1 MTELTDEQIAR
12 EEKFLEGIPRL
23 NIGALFLPPIWGP
36 AHGMWAAILFY
47 PIWLFADN
55 TFYAAFTERTP
66 LAIGIALIVLLTL
79 TVGTVVFAILG
90 QPFAAHRAASLGQD
104 KETYLK
110 RERIWTIAS
119 VIAGIAMIAA
129 ATYYNLVIRPKVG
142 AARRIAV
149 FCVGNKLMLDDGVG
163 PAVYEELLTRYDIP
177 DNVELFDLGCLSL
190 NMIER
195 VREYD
200 VIITVDAVDG
210 TDADPGT
217 VFRFEPDAMARHS
230 GATASLHDLK
240 LVDLFDAAALLG
252 YEAEGLCLGMQV
264 ENPSPAVV
272 TVGLT
277 PKVDAALPLLVET
290 VAGELARLGSP
301 LRARA

>member
-110 RERIWTIAS
+110 RRAH
-119 VIAGIAMIAA
+119 
-129 ATYYNLVIRPKVG
+129 
-142 AARRIAV
+142 
-149 FCVGNKLMLDDGVG
+149 LDDSERDRRHRDDRGGDVLQLGHPPDGGGVRWVLPG
-163 PAVYEELLTRYDIP
+163 ASRCSALAT
-177 DNVELFDLGCLSL
+177 SL
-190 NMIER
+190 CS
-195 VREYD
+195 
-200 VIITVDAVDG
+200 T
-210 TDADPGT
+210 
-217 VFRFEPDAMARHS
+217 
-230 GATASLHDLK
+230 TA
-240 LVDLFDAAALLG
+240 
-252 YEAEGLCLGMQV
+252 
-264 ENPSPAVV
+264 
-272 TVGLT
+272 
-277 PKVDAALPLLVET
+277 
-290 VAGELARLGSP
+290 
-301 LRARA
+301 

>member
-66 LAIGIALIVLLTL
+66 LAIGIALIV
-79 TVGTVVFAILG
+79 FAILG

-129 ATYYNLVIRPKVG
+129 ATYYNLVIRPTVG
-142 AARRIAV
+142 A
-149 FCVGNKLMLDDGVG
+149 
-163 PAVYEELLTRYDIP
+163 
-177 DNVELFDLGCLSL
+177 
-190 NMIER
+190 
-195 VREYD
+195 
-200 VIITVDAVDG
+200 
-210 TDADPGT
+210 
-217 VFRFEPDAMARHS
+217 
-230 GATASLHDLK
+230 
-240 LVDLFDAAALLG
+240 
-252 YEAEGLCLGMQV
+252 
-264 ENPSPAVV
+264 
-272 TVGLT
+272 
-277 PKVDAALPLLVET
+277 
-290 VAGELARLGSP
+290 
-301 LRARA
+301 

>member
-36 AHGMWAAILFY
+36 AHGMWAAIL
-47 PIWLFADN
+47 
-55 TFYAAFTERTP
+55 FYAAFTERTP

-129 ATYYNLVIRPKVG
+129 ATYYNLVIRPTVG
-142 AARRIAV
+142 A
-149 FCVGNKLMLDDGVG
+149 
-163 PAVYEELLTRYDIP
+163 
-177 DNVELFDLGCLSL
+177 
-190 NMIER
+190 
-195 VREYD
+195 
-200 VIITVDAVDG
+200 
-210 TDADPGT
+210 
-217 VFRFEPDAMARHS
+217 
-230 GATASLHDLK
+230 
-240 LVDLFDAAALLG
+240 
-252 YEAEGLCLGMQV
+252 
-264 ENPSPAVV
+264 
-272 TVGLT
+272 
-277 PKVDAALPLLVET
+277 
-290 VAGELARLGSP
+290 
-301 LRARA
+301 